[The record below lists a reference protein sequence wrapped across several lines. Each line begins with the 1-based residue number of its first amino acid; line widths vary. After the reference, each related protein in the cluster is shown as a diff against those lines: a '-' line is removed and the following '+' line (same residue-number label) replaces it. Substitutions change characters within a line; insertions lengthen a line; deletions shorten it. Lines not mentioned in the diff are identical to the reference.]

1 MRAEIVWP
9 YVEQVLKEFLGVER
23 IEVADDGAIP
33 IRAGTAGVFVR
44 LTDGDHPRLLLY
56 SPMLHGVKKTP
67 ELLDK
72 LNELNVLIRFAKC
85 FWQEEQVILAT
96 ELLAESLDKES
107 IDNALGVVMAAADHF
122 DDELKATF
130 GGETAFPDDDT
141 PQRETP
147 AGVSAGEETL
157 PAGSSSSSKETS
169 VKKPS
174 KNEKPADSG
183 GPETPPAS
191 TQARPEGPEAEERPA
206 EEGYL

>member
-9 YVEQVLKEFLGVER
+9 YVEQVLKEFLGVEK

-33 IRAGTAGVFVR
+33 VRAGTAGVFVR
-44 LTDGDHPRLLLY
+44 LTDGDHPRLLVY
-56 SPMLHGVKKTP
+56 SPMLHAVKKTP

-107 IDNALGVVMAAADHF
+107 IDNALAVVMAAADHF

-130 GGETAFPDDDT
+130 GSETAFPDDEK
-141 PQRETP
+141 PQKEAPGGPST
-147 AGVSAGEETL
+147 GKKTS
-157 PAGSSSSSKETS
+157 PAGSRSSSKETPP
-169 VKKPS
+169 KKPS
-174 KNEKPADSG
+174 KEEQSADSG

-191 TQARPEGPEAEERPA
+191 TQAKFERPEEEERPA